1 MLVLL
6 LLVGYS
12 VSVRPKVEPEE
23 APNNTISPKP
33 EQNKEPYCGEGPNN
47 GCFNDGKCIESL
59 KKRLESL
66 RSSPPSNRTGI
77 CNCPHGWSGDQCTT
91 CIGRVRKRAQD
102 VINTIH
108 DGNGNYSSN
117 PHSKSGIY
125 GPRTTRFSDFSWS
138 EEFFGPVRS
147 ADPCLKCSWLI
158 ENQNP
163 KTKKIKLILKE
174 FKTECGWDH
183 LYIFDGTSALKSK
196 TIGAYCGIIKQQHIL
211 YADSGETLDIFLRAG
226 HKRTTPH
233 PKSRNFEYVQ
243 KA

>member
-33 EQNKEPYCGEGPNN
+33 EQKKEPYCGEGPNN
-47 GCFNDGKCIESL
+47 GCYNEGKCIESP
-59 KKRLESL
+59 KVRLI
-66 RSSPPSNRTGI
+66 SSPNNRTGI

-91 CIGRVRKRAQD
+91 CVGRVRKTASELVQK
-102 VINTIH
+102 IH

-117 PHSKSGIY
+117 PHSK
-125 GPRTTRFSDFSWS
+125 
-138 EEFFGPVRS
+138 
-147 ADPCLKCSWLI
+147 CSWLI
-158 ENQNP
+158 ENENP
-163 KTKKIKLILKE
+163 KTKKLELKLKE

-196 TIGAYCGIIKQQHIL
+196 TIGAYCGIIKQQHVL
-211 YADSGETLDIFLRAG
+211 YADSGEILKIWMNWVGELRCENFQR
-226 HKRTTPH
+226 KRGGYFVRDQH
-233 PKSRNFEYVQ
+233 DAV
-243 KA
+243 